1 MFKNFSNS
9 YNFTSLSQFPTE
21 MDAEGSSKMATLT
34 KDQFR
39 GLLQNGRLTRVC
51 KNECLHM
58 NWVPI
63 LLQTDDDI
71 EFAVRKNAVVSI

>member
-1 MFKNFSNS
+1 
-9 YNFTSLSQFPTE
+9 
-21 MDAEGSSKMATLT
+21 MATLT

-71 EFAVRKNAVVSI
+71 EFAVRKNAVVSIYHLKSISIMICILKVT